1 MGKFSSIHR
10 FHGQGEGPNV
20 NNMNNFGVPYRSLY
34 LSTKFLSLHQRT
46 EITDDQGYVQYRS
59 ESKVLTLHDRTT
71 LFGPDGSVVANI
83 SKKFLT
89 LHERHYIYMSDG
101 TYFEMSNE
109 IFHLIKDITNIEG
122 LGWQLRGNCLGL
134 NFELYDA
141 EGAIIAVVGQKMI
154 SIHDRYCID
163 IYRPEL
169 EPYVVAIVLALQ
181 HMNRDRSSN
190 SSSGGGSSSGN

>member
-1 MGKFSSIHR
+1 M
-10 FHGQGEGPNV
+10 
-20 NNMNNFGVPYRSLY
+20 NNMSIFGAPYRSLY
-34 LSTKFLSLHQRT
+34 LSTKVLSLHQRT
-46 EITDDQGYVQYRS
+46 EITDDQGFVQYRS

-71 LFGPDGSVVANI
+71 LFNSDGVVVANI

-141 EGAIIAVVGQKMI
+141 EGAIIAVVGQKML

-169 EPYVVAIVLALQ
+169 EPYVVAIVLTLQ